1 VAKIYLKPLKIF
13 IMKKAEFIKKLG
25 LIVREARKAKEL
37 SIEELADKSKIA
49 YSTLSCLERGIV
61 GDIKSYNLYNIIQNL
76 EIDPAVIFGKNKLT
90 KDKVSLI
97 NKISDLDDKEL
108 KAFLEL
114 FKRLV

>member
-1 VAKIYLKPLKIF
+1 MVKICVKPFNLLS
-13 IMKKAEFIKKLG
+13 MKKVEFVKKLG
-25 LIVREARKAKEL
+25 LIVREARKAKGF
-37 SIEELADKSKIA
+37 SIEDLADKSKIA

-76 EIDPAVIFGKNKLT
+76 EIDPTVIFGKNKLT
-90 KDKVSLI
+90 KDKISLI

-114 FKRLV
+114 FKKFV